1 MFSKPL
7 SCRRFRQKK
16 SQSQKTKAMI
26 IRNLLFIRILQNLK
40 MWPLLLYVKL
50 YLGDIN
56 EKIKHTARKRNKTI
70 TFLLKQKKER

>member
-1 MFSKPL
+1 
-7 SCRRFRQKK
+7 
-16 SQSQKTKAMI
+16 MI